1 MAKII
6 QLETSGIMAHTMN
19 HVREMESSIIKAI
32 YQAKLADVPQGLIV
46 AMLHGHATRETLEMV
61 Q

>member
-1 MAKII
+1 MGEVTTLA
-6 QLETSGIMAHTMN
+6 TSGIMANTMN
-19 HVREMESSIIKAI
+19 HVREMETAIIKAI

-46 AMLHGHATRETLEMV
+46 AMLHAHATRETLEIV

>member
-1 MAKII
+1 MSEVTHLA
-6 QLETSGIMAHTMN
+6 TSGIMAHTMN
-19 HVREMESSIIKAI
+19 HVREMESEIMSAI